1 MLARG
6 QQPANSVPPSLTPSL
21 PLQGWS
27 LGLHVWSPQPL
38 CQLISPTSSQG
49 CHRGSSRTTA
59 DRASEVNS

>member
-38 CQLISPTSSQG
+38 CQLISPICVPG
-49 CHRGSSRTTA
+49 PGSSHLG
-59 DRASEVNS
+59 